1 MDGAHAA
8 GRSAG
13 ALGLDDGVVGA
24 DVHAA
29 AALDALL
36 LVDGGA
42 AGLPDD
48 GVLGADLHTGVGQAA
63 LAQVRD
69 LDHLFGAAVAGEL
82 DHVDQRGIV
91 VLVRDVGVLQ
101 ARDHAVVLVH
111 AAGGQ
116 ADGQADALLDDGAF
130 QEDVLAQFAL
140 LAGDDLVGDAAH
152 HVVCLL
158 ALDVGVGHPG
168 DFGEYRPPDLDD
180 GGIDASEAH
189 SKLSFTLLAL
199 LGTRPAA
206 RGGRAMGRAACSR
219 VRRTSSPAPSHT
231 ILFYH
236 ILPALKRENV
246 KKTSKPFRLTP
257 TRPAPGRRRTGPG
270 APGRSA
276 RRRSRGRPRPPARTA
291 GCSR

>member
-13 ALGLDDGVVGA
+13 ALGLDDGEVGA

-48 GVLGADLHTGVGQAA
+48 GVLGSDLHTGAGQAA
-63 LAQVRD
+63 LAQIRD
-69 LDHLFGAAVAGEL
+69 LDQLVGAAGAGDA
-82 DHVDQRGIV
+82 DHVDRRGIV

-116 ADGQADALLDDGAF
+116 ADGQADALLGDGAF

-140 LAGDDLVGDAAH
+140 LAGDDFIG
-152 HVVCLL
+152 
-158 ALDVGVGHPG
+158 
-168 DFGEYRPPDLDD
+168 
-180 GGIDASEAH
+180 
-189 SKLSFTLLAL
+189 
-199 LGTRPAA
+199 
-206 RGGRAMGRAACSR
+206 
-219 VRRTSSPAPSHT
+219 
-231 ILFYH
+231 
-236 ILPALKRENV
+236 
-246 KKTSKPFRLTP
+246 
-257 TRPAPGRRRTGPG
+257 
-270 APGRSA
+270 
-276 RRRSRGRPRPPARTA
+276 
-291 GCSR
+291 